1 VQTEKL
7 LATLALLGLL
17 LPGMAGVALA
27 QRIVVI
33 ANNGLH
39 LSADE
44 LVDVFLGDRHFAGG
58 VKLVPVD
65 NGPLQEAFVTRVL
78 GMNVTKYNG
87 TWAKK
92 SFREGFN
99 PPPVKSGDAEV
110 TEYVRR
116 TPGAIGYVGDPP
128 GDVTVIQR
136 Y

>member
-1 VQTEKL
+1 M
-7 LATLALLGLL
+7 
-17 LPGMAGVALA
+17 LPGTAELALA

-33 ANNGLH
+33 ANSGVQLDG
-39 LSADE
+39 DE
-44 LVDVFLGDRHFAGG
+44 LTDVFLGDKHFAGG

-78 GMNVTKYNG
+78 GTNLTKYNG

-92 SFREGFN
+92 AFREGFN

-110 TEYVRR
+110 GDFVRR
-116 TPGAIGYVGDPP
+116 TPGAIGYVSDPP
-128 GDVTVIQR
+128 SNVTVIRQ